1 MEDYYLALGVGK
13 DADTETIKKAYREY
27 CKKYHPDSC
36 ETDDAATRKEFLAIR
51 EAYDTL
57 SDRDKRRDYDRSLEW
72 KNTRKEDSGVGPV
85 YGPIYSSPKRRR
97 TGSWASFLDD
107 LFEDMASGP
116 GNTLHAE
123 LVLSRHEAAEGGT
136 FKLDVPLTERCPY
149 CSPFGNLSPLFC
161 PVCGGSGGIRRA
173 RSVILEVPAGVTD
186 GTRNTVRL
194 ETRETDGVFLTIDV
208 AVE

>member
-13 DADTETIKKAYREY
+13 DADTDTIKKAYREY

-57 SDRDKRRDYDRSLEW
+57 SDRDKRRKYDRSFERR
-72 KNTRKEDSGVGPV
+72 NTRKDDSGGGTG
-85 YGPIYSSPKRRR
+85 YGPIH
-97 TGSWASFLDD
+97 
-107 LFEDMASGP
+107 SGP
-116 GNTLHAE
+116 RNELHAE
-123 LVLSRHEAAEGGT
+123 LVLSRHEAAEGGIYR
-136 FKLDVPLTERCPY
+136 LEVPVSGSLCPY
-149 CSPFGNLSPLFC
+149 CFRFGSLFPGLC
-161 PVCGGSGGIRRA
+161 PVCGGSGRIGRA
-173 RSVILEVPAGVTD
+173 RSVVLEVPAGVTD

-194 ETRETDGVFLTIDV
+194 DGEGSDGVFLTIDV